1 MPDSKLG
8 VILNVD
14 DNEPM
19 RYAKSRVLRAAG
31 FAVIEA
37 GTGQEA
43 LRLVRELHPDLA
55 LLDVRLPDM
64 NGIDLARTIKA
75 DTTLTHTLV
84 LQTSATFVEGGDR
97 VRALEGG
104 ADSYLVEP
112 VEPEELIANVKALLR
127 LRRAEDRV
135 RESERL
141 LRMAASA
148 ARLGIWN
155 ITLSEG
161 EPLSARVFTQPSTL
175 PPGEDLSDAGEPAR
189 IHPDDFTLLERV
201 VRRTLDEHR
210 PCDVEYRVI
219 AKSGQVRWIASQ
231 ATVLRDDSGHPTQV
245 IGVAQDVTD
254 RKLIDIERER
264 LLKRERSARLEAE
277 EATRLKD
284 DFLATVSHE
293 LRTPLNAITG
303 WVRLLQ
309 TGNLN
314 QNDVHRG
321 LETIQRNADS
331 QTRLINDLLDVSG
344 IISGKLRLD
353 VRPLAIIPLIEAA
366 MDTVR
371 PAAEAKGVVLQ
382 PALDPDVGQIAG
394 DPERLQ
400 QVVWNLLINAV
411 KFSQQ
416 GGQIQ
421 IRLHKVNS
429 HAELIVSDSGC
440 GIAPDFLPYVFHPFR
455 QAEGATTRRHP
466 GLGLGL
472 AIVRHLVELHGG
484 AVSASSPGEGHGATF
499 TVTLPTV
506 VAPRNLLDQ
515 VIARTARSS
524 NLLDALPTL
533 AGLRVLVV
541 EDESDAREVI
551 STMLQHTG
559 ALVRVA
565 ANADAAL
572 AVLDGEQFDVLVS
585 DIGMPIQDGY
595 ALMRRV
601 RQRAPAAGGRIP
613 AVALTAYARAE
624 DRLRAL
630 AAGFQIH
637 VAKPVQPEELV
648 TVVASLAGRLG

>member
-8 VILNVD
+8 LILNVD

-31 FAVIEA
+31 FHVIEA
-37 GTGQEA
+37 GTGQEG
-43 LRLVRELHPDLA
+43 LRLARELHPDLA

-64 NGIDLARTIKA
+64 NGIDLARIIKD
-75 DTTLTHTLV
+75 DTTLAHTLV
-84 LQTSATFVEGGDR
+84 LQTSATFVERGDR

-112 VEPEELIANVKALLR
+112 VEPEELIANIKALLR

-155 ITLSEG
+155 ILLSED
-161 EPLSARVFTQPSTL
+161 EQLSAKLFTQPSTL
-175 PPGEDLSDAGEPAR
+175 PPGEDLSDAGEPVQ
-189 IHPDDFTLLERV
+189 IHPDDFALLERV
-201 VRRTLDEHR
+201 VRRTIEEHR

-219 AKSGQVRWIASQ
+219 AKSGAVRWIASQ
-231 ATVLRDDSGHPTQV
+231 ATVLRNDSGSPMQV

-264 LLKRERSARLEAE
+264 LLKREQAARLEAE

-309 TGNLN
+309 TGSLN
-314 QNDVHRG
+314 QNDIQRG

-366 MDTVR
+366 LDTVR
-371 PAAEAKGVVLQ
+371 PAAEAKGVVLL
-382 PALDPDVGQIAG
+382 PALDPDVGQVAG

-411 KFSQQ
+411 KFSQPH
-416 GGQIQ
+416 GEVQ

-440 GIAPDFLPYVFHPFR
+440 GIAPEFLPYVFHPFR

-484 AVSASSPGEGHGATF
+484 AVSAASPGEGHGATF

-506 VAPRNLLDQ
+506 VAPRNLPDQ

-572 AVLDGEQFDVLVS
+572 AVLDSEQFDVLVS

-648 TVVASLAGRLG
+648 TVVASVAGRLG